1 MLSPSVN
8 SLKFQPCDHPSIPL
22 SFSLANPKTR
32 PYSLKLKGIDRSYL
46 CLALVSFRRSH
57 SWKEVV
63 SFRQFL
69 SVSAL
74 RPPSLLPVSGPG
86 EFPRVESAYA
96 AGSTPDSVNCFKF
109 QPCDLCHSYL
119 CLALV
124 SFPVLSQLT
133 QQAPLLIPSIALSF
147 SPATSVTPTC
157 DWPW

>member
-109 QPCDLCHSYL
+109 QPCGPHADHTSYGVWSQGKVSPQRTPEYDLKPDHSL
-119 CLALV
+119 H
-124 SFPVLSQLT
+124 
-133 QQAPLLIPSIALSF
+133 
-147 SPATSVTPTC
+147 TP
-157 DWPW
+157 PGAQEH